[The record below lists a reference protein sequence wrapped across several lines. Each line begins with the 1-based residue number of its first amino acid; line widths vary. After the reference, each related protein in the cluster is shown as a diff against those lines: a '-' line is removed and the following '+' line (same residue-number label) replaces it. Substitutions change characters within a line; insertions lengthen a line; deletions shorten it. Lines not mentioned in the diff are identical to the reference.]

1 MNYFLYRFT
10 CEPVQPTA
18 EILVTL
24 LAELEFESFVSTEN
38 GVEAYVPANADSET
52 EVKNLL
58 IKMEGEIDYHREEIQ
73 DQNWNAQWEAD
84 YEPVCVKDKFRVR
97 APFHKVDP
105 AFEHDIL
112 IQPQMSFGT
121 GHHETTWL
129 MLDELHDLNLSG
141 KAVLDAGSG
150 TGVLAIAA
158 RRLGAERIL
167 AYDIEDWA
175 YENTLENIALNN
187 VEIEV
192 LKGDVS
198 VIGESTFGVILANIN
213 KNVLK
218 NDMSAFAQALLSEGH
233 LVLSG
238 FFKTDVEEL
247 TTAAGNY
254 GLEIA
259 AVKSKNDW
267 ALLNLRKHSL

>member
-1 MNYFLYRFT
+1 M
-10 CEPVQPTA
+10 QPTA
-18 EILVTL
+18 EILVTM
-24 LAELEFESFVSTEN
+24 LAYLEFESFVSTEV
-38 GVEAYVPANADSET
+38 GVEAYIPSNLDSEE
-52 EVKNLL
+52 EVKDL
-58 IKMEGEIDYHREEIQ
+58 IQTLEGEIDYRREEIE
-73 DQNWNAQWEAD
+73 DENWNAQWEAD

-97 APFHKVDP
+97 APFHEVDL

-129 MLDELHDLNLSG
+129 MLDELHDLSLNGNSI
-141 KAVLDAGSG
+141 LDAGSG

-158 RRLGAERIL
+158 RKLGANRVL

-175 YENTLENIALNN
+175 FENTIDNIALNE

-198 VIGESTFGVILANIN
+198 VIGESIFGVILANIN
-213 KNVLK
+213 KNVLMS
-218 NDMSAFAQALLSEGH
+218 DMSAFTKALETGGH

-247 TTAAGNY
+247 TVAAADL
-254 GLEIA
+254 GLEVA

-267 ALLNLRKHSL
+267 ALLNLIKIELR